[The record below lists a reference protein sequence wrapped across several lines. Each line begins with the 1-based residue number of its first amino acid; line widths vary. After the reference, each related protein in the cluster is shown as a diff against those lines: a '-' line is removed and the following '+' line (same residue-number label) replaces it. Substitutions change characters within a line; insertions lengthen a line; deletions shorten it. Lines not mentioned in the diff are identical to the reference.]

1 MIGRELAEI
10 DGDGDSHVLKPSE
23 LTKGRKRKNIP
34 APTREENNDSVD
46 GDDEFTQLQPKPGA
60 HMVLPFIPPKV
71 DSFYVFRMK
80 NTFIAQ
86 LTRGL
91 FFLFQFPTMKKEGD
105 SLIKPSEYLKSLT
118 SRGTSLPR
126 FNFFLFA
133 IYRSW
138 KNTAFRVISF
148 KFTTSLSSVAH
159 DCKFFSHRQIK
170 SLAEIFTFCLE
181 FPFLK
186 KKENKFG
193 KIGHLFIQIY

>member
-34 APTREENNDSVD
+34 TTTTREETNDSVD

-71 DSFYVFRMK
+71 DSFNVFRKK

-91 FFLFQFPTMKKEGD
+91 FFF
-105 SLIKPSEYLKSLT
+105 
-118 SRGTSLPR
+118 
-126 FNFFLFA
+126 
-133 IYRSW
+133 
-138 KNTAFRVISF
+138 SF
-148 KFTTSLSSVAH
+148 SS
-159 DCKFFSHRQIK
+159 Q
-170 SLAEIFTFCLE
+170 
-181 FPFLK
+181 P
-186 KKENKFG
+186 
-193 KIGHLFIQIY
+193 

>member
-71 DSFYVFRMK
+71 DSSNVFRKK

-91 FFLFQFPTMKKEGD
+91 FFLLLSVPNHEERGRQLDQAQRVSEKPHKPRHIPSKVQLFPFRHL
-105 SLIKPSEYLKSLT
+105 SIL
-118 SRGTSLPR
+118 
-126 FNFFLFA
+126 
-133 IYRSW
+133 

-186 KKENKFG
+186 KRE
-193 KIGHLFIQIY
+193 